1 MPFIS
6 LIFGVQRG
14 QTDRRISEA
23 VAQLSLW
30 RERARSRSV
39 LATLDD
45 RMLRDVGVDRA
56 TADTESRTRFWR

>member
-14 QTDRRISEA
+14 QIDRRIGET

-45 RMLRDVGVDRA
+45 RMLRDVGIDRA
-56 TADTESRTRFWR
+56 TADEESRTRFWR